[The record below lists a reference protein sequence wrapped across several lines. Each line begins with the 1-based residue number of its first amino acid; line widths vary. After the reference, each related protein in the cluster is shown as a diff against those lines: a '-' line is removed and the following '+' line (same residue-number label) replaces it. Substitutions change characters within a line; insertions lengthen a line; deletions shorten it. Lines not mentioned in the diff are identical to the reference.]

1 MGSMETLKENKDFKR
16 LYNRGKSFISPVV
29 VTYVMKNRLHSVR
42 YGITTSKKTGKA
54 VQRNR
59 SRRVIR
65 AAYAQLFPQIQAGYD
80 FVFVAR
86 VKTSRVKS
94 TEILRCMKKQLKE
107 AGVLK

>member
-1 MGSMETLKENKDFKR
+1 MGSMETLKENKDFKL
-16 LYNRGKSFISPVV
+16 LYNRGKSFISPVG
-29 VTYVMKNRLHSVR
+29 VTYVMKNRLQGIR

-65 AAYAQLFPQIQAGYD
+65 AAYTQLLPQIKAGYD

-86 VKTSRVKS
+86 VKTSHVKS
-94 TEILRCMKKQLKE
+94 TEILRCMRKQLEE